1 MMSPFQV
8 SLREDKGDTELT
20 LFFYC
25 MADDMDHAAEQ
36 AMEAYPN
43 GELEM
48 ILECDEEEYLYHT
61 RSEKMAHTPGPWKA
75 EGFAVGDRAEHLYLT
90 QDEDHHDKPI
100 RICLIA
106 GHEWK
111 VPKGK
116 REERCYYT
124 ESSVA
129 DARLIAAA
137 PDMLAMLHRLEDLPN
152 RWDEDEPLWD
162 ELRALIAKATGQEK

>member
-1 MMSPFQV
+1 MS
-8 SLREDKGDTELT
+8 
-20 LFFYC
+20 
-25 MADDMDHAAEQ
+25 
-36 AMEAYPN
+36 
-43 GELEM
+43 
-48 ILECDEEEYLYHT
+48 
-61 RSEKMAHTPGPWKA
+61 HTPGPWSS
-75 EGFAVGDRAEHLYLT
+75 EGLNVGDMAEMLYLT
-90 QDEDHHDKPI
+90 QDSDHYKEPI

-116 REERCYYT
+116 RDERCYLT

>member
-1 MMSPFQV
+1 MS
-8 SLREDKGDTELT
+8 
-20 LFFYC
+20 
-25 MADDMDHAAEQ
+25 
-36 AMEAYPN
+36 
-43 GELEM
+43 
-48 ILECDEEEYLYHT
+48 
-61 RSEKMAHTPGPWKA
+61 HTPGPWSS
-75 EGFAVGDRAEHLYLT
+75 EGLNVGDMAEMLYLT
-90 QDEDHHDKPI
+90 QVSDHYKEPI

-116 REERCYYT
+116 RDERCYLT